1 MKVANKISMVVL
13 KILEIVH
20 WIGAV
25 SMIVAVV
32 LSLLGNAGLERMVDF
47 AGAVGGDAAFT
58 AYGFEVSCVD
68 LARAPDLKAVALFAV
83 GGTLIFALMAMVFRN
98 AYLII
103 RRSQDATPFQ
113 KDNLRM
119 VREIGIFT
127 IAVPVVALIMSW
139 IIRLAFGGGV
149 ETSVRFD
156 SAVIGIVA
164 LALSNAFAYGMELQ
178 SDVDGLL

>member
-1 MKVANKISMVVL
+1 MKMANKISMVVL
-13 KILEIVH
+13 KILEIAH

-32 LSLLGNAGLERMVDF
+32 LSLLGNAGLEHMVDF
-47 AGAVGGDAAFT
+47 AGAPGATFT
-58 AYGFEVSCVD
+58 VYGFEVSCLD
-68 LARAPDLKAVALFAV
+68 LARAPELKAVALFAV

-103 RRSQDATPFQ
+103 RSSQDTTPFQ
-113 KDNLRM
+113 KDNIRM

-127 IAVPVVALIMSW
+127 LAVPVVALIMSW
-139 IIRLAFGGGV
+139 IIRLAFGGGI
-149 ETSVRFD
+149 ETSVRFE

-164 LALSNAFAYGMELQ
+164 LSLSNVFAYGMELQ
-178 SDVDGLL
+178 TDVDGLL